1 MYRVLKDKG
10 NNASVTLENL
20 DTRASIIIGKLSMDI
35 IRILEA
41 QGYVFDT
48 DKDEAIRSLRDA
60 WNLSVS
66 DETATKLSKI
76 AMSISKPPRDQSK
89 KSKQSEH
96 TENKPVID
104 AMDVLLGLAKY

>member
-10 NNASVTLENL
+10 NNANVTLENM
-20 DTRASIIIGKLSMDI
+20 DTGASIIIGKLSMDI

-48 DKDEAIRSLRDA
+48 DKDEATSLRHP

-96 TENKPVID
+96 TESKPVID

>member
-20 DTRASIIIGKLSMDI
+20 DTGASIIIGKLSMDI

-48 DKDEAIRSLRDA
+48 DKDEAISLRDA